1 MDAQTLI
8 VVNSAISLVMTLTM
22 LGLFLASRIDRC
34 LLHWTLAGAGFLA
47 TSCLSLL
54 HSTQDLHYLLGPPLG
69 NALLLGSYLFLFS
82 GVCHYL
88 KKPLRSSL
96 LVWLL
101 VFTYLL
107 NLTDFARADLIHR
120 LLLNYP
126 LHILINLATVVVLL
140 RAQLSTMKAAVMVF
154 VAILSLNIGQL
165 LLRFVFFLID
175 HLGWY
180 PLSDNPFIHN
190 AGTMGILLFMLIA
203 MTSCLLLLVRQKT
216 LELQQVAEKDPLTGW
231 LNRQSLARRLEAEW
245 QRCQRLQQPLSIL
258 AFDIDHFKQVNDRFG
273 HPTGDCVLQQVTSRV
288 AEELRGYDLQ
298 FRMGGEEFIV
308 GLPNVTKNQ
317 LQQISERVRHKI
329 AHTLFA
335 DEKQLSISVSVG
347 CATSD
352 LQQDWQQL
360 LEQADK
366 ALYQAKQQGRN
377 RVIHY
382 QLPNLLSPMSTVAS
396 HA

>member
-69 NALLLGSYLFLFS
+69 NALLLGSYLFLLS

-216 LELQQVAEKDPLTGW
+216 LELQQVA
-231 LNRQSLARRLEAEW
+231 
-245 QRCQRLQQPLSIL
+245 
-258 AFDIDHFKQVNDRFG
+258 
-273 HPTGDCVLQQVTSRV
+273 
-288 AEELRGYDLQ
+288 
-298 FRMGGEEFIV
+298 
-308 GLPNVTKNQ
+308 
-317 LQQISERVRHKI
+317 
-329 AHTLFA
+329 
-335 DEKQLSISVSVG
+335 
-347 CATSD
+347 
-352 LQQDWQQL
+352 
-360 LEQADK
+360 
-366 ALYQAKQQGRN
+366 
-377 RVIHY
+377 
-382 QLPNLLSPMSTVAS
+382 
-396 HA
+396 

>member
-1 MDAQTLI
+1 MDAQTLL
-8 VVNSAISLVMTLTM
+8 VVNLAVSLVMTLTM
-22 LGLFLASRIDRC
+22 LGLFLASRPDRC

-47 TSCLSLL
+47 NSFLSLL
-54 HSTQDLHYLLGPPLG
+54 HSTQALPYLFGPPLG
-69 NALLLGSYLFLFS
+69 NALLFGSYLFLFS
-82 GVCHYL
+82 GVCRYL
-88 KKPLRSSL
+88 KKPLRASL
-96 LVWLL
+96 LVCLL
-101 VFTYLL
+101 VLTYLL
-107 NLTDFARADLIHR
+107 NLTDFARADFIHR

-126 LHILINLATVVVLL
+126 LHILINLATVVVLIRAKL
-140 RAQLSTMKAAVMVF
+140 RTMKAVVLLF
-154 VAILSLNIGQL
+154 VAILSLNIAQL
-165 LLRFVFFLID
+165 FLRFMLFFID
-175 HLGWY
+175 QLGWY
-180 PLSDNPFIHN
+180 PLSDNPLIHN
-190 AGTMGILLFMLIA
+190 AGTMVILLFMLIA

-216 LELQQVAEKDPLTGW
+216 LELQQVAEKDPMTGW
-231 LNRQSLARRLEAEW
+231 LNRQSLTRRLEAEW

-273 HPTGDCVLQQVTSRV
+273 HPTGDFVLQQVTQRI

-308 GLPNVTKNQ
+308 GLPNVSKSQ
-317 LQQISERVRHKI
+317 MQQISERVRQKI

-352 LQQDWQQL
+352 AQLNWQL
-360 LEQADK
+360 LLDQADK

-382 QLPNLLSPMSTVAS
+382 HLPTVLLPL
-396 HA
+396 